1 MASRPA
7 ARSGTALSRYN
18 EKRNFDVTREPA
30 GAAPRPRRRTDT
42 ALAFVVQ
49 KHWAS
54 RLHYDFRLELDGVL
68 LSWAVPKGP
77 SFDPAEKRTAIHV
90 EDHPV
95 SYGTFEGTIPAGEY
109 GAGTVI
115 VWDRGTWEPV
125 GDARAG
131 MQQGK
136 LLFRLHG
143 RKLAG
148 LWELVRIAKPGDRQD
163 HWILFKK
170 RDEWARPRADYDVVA
185 ALPDSVT
192 AQPLAP
198 LEEREPRV
206 TTSAAPRHAREPD
219 LANAVRTALPKTL
232 APQLATLAAA
242 PPAGGRW
249 LVENKFDGY
258 RLLARIDRAGVRLIT
273 RGGHDWT
280 AKMQPLAAAVQAL
293 GIDSGWLDGEIVV
306 LDAQGLPDFNAL
318 QNAIDT
324 GGGAAIVYFVF
335 DAPFLHGLDLRRV
348 PLWSRRLLLRQAL
361 HGRAGD
367 LVRFS
372 QEFDLPPA
380 KMLEAACRL
389 GMEGIIVKQEDAPYA
404 CARSDTWLK
413 LKCSQRQEFVVV
425 GFTDRAGASGEVG
438 GLLLAYHEDG
448 RLRYAGSVGTG
459 WDAKTGRELHQR
471 LRRIEVDE
479 PALDAA
485 TIKPG
490 RWSRRPA
497 GTQRWVRPRLVAE
510 VAFSEWTPDGHVRHP
525 TFRGLRDD
533 KPVSAITREAAVAL
547 PAATTPRRAGSV
559 RVSNPE
565 RVIDASTGFTKVD
578 LVRYYESV
586 AAWMV
591 PHLAGRPVSLVR
603 APEGLAGELFF
614 HKHASTKMP
623 GLQELGGNLWPG
635 HGDLL
640 GIDTPA
646 ALVAAAQMNTI
657 ELHTWNSTTADI
669 DHPDRVIFDLDPGA
683 GVTWAQVQEAAILT
697 RAMLV
702 ELGLA
707 SWVKTSG
714 GKGLHVVVPLA
725 PDFDYGAVRDFS
737 QAVVQHMARTIPD
750 RFVAKAGGANRVGR
764 IFIDY
769 LRNGHGQTTVSA
781 FSARARPGLGV
792 SMPIGWDEV
801 PALKSGAQWTIATAR
816 EYLSFRRDD
825 PWAGYPDA
833 KQPLRPAMKK
843 LGLRVPR

>member
-170 RDEWARPRADYDVVA
+170 RDEWARPRADYEVVA

-249 LVENKFDGY
+249 LVENKFDSS

-280 AKMQPLAAAVQAL
+280 AKMQALAAAVQAL

-448 RLRYAGSVGTG
+448 CLRYAGSVGTG

-702 ELGLA
+702 ELSLA

-725 PDFDYGAVRDFS
+725 PDFDYGVVRDFS

-833 KQPLRPAMKK
+833 KQPLRPALKK